1 MNINQIY
8 ELIQKSY
15 KDIIELDKSNVGEY
29 IEFKLT
35 NQDSKTIMEI
45 EKECMQNL
53 FKLSS
58 SIDISNFYLDIINHV
73 HLEIQ
78 RVLND
83 NNQEHKVNICIEN
96 EYAKEFL
103 VRVEERMMF
112 LTKGF
117 APVDVEEYLAIKYHL
132 PQITNDDKLVSSFY
146 KRLIKANYKIIAIL
160 ANIEVV
166 NPKGRPKMFEEL
178 KTIKKQVHTTKM
190 KEYMKTKYNTYQ
202 VVNNNLLT
210 SDEFKEIEKCNLS
223 DKIKNKI
230 KMFTKSF
237 IKKD

>member
-1 MNINQIY
+1 MNVSEIY
-8 ELIQKSY
+8 DLIQKSY
-15 KDIIELDKSNVGEY
+15 KDVIELDKSNIGEY
-29 IEFKLT
+29 IEKKLSD
-35 NQDSKTIMEI
+35 QDSKTIMER
-45 EKECMQNL
+45 EKECMQSL
-53 FKLSS
+53 YKLSDA
-58 SIDISNFYLDIINHV
+58 IDISTFYLDIINHV
-73 HLEIQ
+73 HLEVQ
-78 RVLND
+78 RILND
-83 NNQEHKVNICIEN
+83 TNQDYKVNICIEN

-117 APVDVEEYLAIKYHL
+117 APVDVEEYIAIKYHL
-132 PQITNDDKLVSSFY
+132 PQISSDDKLVNNFY
-146 KRLIKANYKIIAIL
+146 KRLIKANYKILSTL
-160 ANIEVV
+160 ANLEVV

>member
-1 MNINQIY
+1 MPILMSTIANIIFHSLPAVIFNCCKPVLINLKQIR
-8 ELIQKSY
+8 S
-15 KDIIELDKSNVGEY
+15 
-29 IEFKLT
+29 T
-35 NQDSKTIMEI
+35 
-45 EKECMQNL
+45 
-53 FKLSS
+53 
-58 SIDISNFYLDIINHV
+58 
-73 HLEIQ
+73 
-78 RVLND
+78 
-83 NNQEHKVNICIEN
+83 
-96 EYAKEFL
+96 
-103 VRVEERMMF
+103 
-112 LTKGF
+112 
-117 APVDVEEYLAIKYHL
+117 
-132 PQITNDDKLVSSFY
+132 
-146 KRLIKANYKIIAIL
+146 L
-160 ANIEVV
+160 ANLEVV